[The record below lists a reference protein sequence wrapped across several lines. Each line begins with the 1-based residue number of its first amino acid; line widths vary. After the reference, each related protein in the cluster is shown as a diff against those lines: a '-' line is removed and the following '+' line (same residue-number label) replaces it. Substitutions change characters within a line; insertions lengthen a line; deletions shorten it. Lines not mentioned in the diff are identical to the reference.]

1 MIKTIF
7 CFCIMIFCLI
17 FNIIGA
23 IETAGATQ
31 TIYII
36 SAFISGF
43 TLSVAIGIICALL
56 FE

>member
-1 MIKTIF
+1 
-7 CFCIMIFCLI
+7 MIFCLI

-56 FE
+56 SE